1 MSWKQLLTVSLFS
14 SQFQNIPVQLKTL
27 VTDIYVVAGQEN
39 IKAVWKEPNLHVR
52 PYKELAVITMAKMPK
67 ETLEFWK
74 WDDSGH
80 HAQPH
85 PDSNVPPHLR
95 IDYLTHSS
103 VARLLTGPG
112 LKPLA
117 DRFTKNLMIRLSK
130 SEYLNQEWSDLPDLF
145 AFMQQQLFPA
155 AVEAMCGELLFSVNP
170 KFVGDFWAFNKGL
183 PYLAK
188 GYPRWMVPSAYRAR
202 DTVLNG
208 LKKWHLA
215 IASELKCPP
224 IAMDEWSP
232 DFGVELVRFRHD
244 AWSKMPLM
252 NEDAAA
258 TEDLGMIWAANG
270 NSIPTSFWMIAEV
283 VRDADLLRQVRA
295 AVAKYVRVSEH
306 EGLDFDYE
314 RLCNDPLLQ
323 SVYAETLRLHV
334 ASFLFRGSDRK
345 DFDLNGWRIPRDA
358 PILVSGH
365 DAQMDPDVWTPKDK
379 PHRRPVHQF
388 WPERFLVR
396 PTAQSKGMAP
406 DFSFKGLG
414 NSWLPYGGGNR
425 MCPGRHFAKQEMV
438 SSLAMMLTLFD
449 IEMVNPKGKIPEND
463 LVGYG
468 FGALWPKQP
477 MPVRLRRRKA

>member
-1 MSWKQLLTVSLFS
+1 MVQHVHHSCLFAFACFSLLLDSCFIRQDEWTTNQVERTARLSFLYPIRWPFAQYGLGLTQIYIGRLVSCTLTDTMSWNQLLTVTLFS
-14 SQFQNIPVQLKTL
+14 SQFQNVPVQLKTL

-130 SEYLNQEWSDLPDLF
+130 SEYLNQEWSELPDLF
-145 AFMQQQLFPA
+145 AFMQHQLFPA

-215 IASELKCPP
+215 IVSKLKCPP

-258 TEDLGMIWAANG
+258 TEDLGMIWA
-270 NSIPTSFWMIAEV
+270 
-283 VRDADLLRQVRA
+283 
-295 AVAKYVRVSEH
+295 
-306 EGLDFDYE
+306 
-314 RLCNDPLLQ
+314 
-323 SVYAETLRLHV
+323 
-334 ASFLFRGSDRK
+334 
-345 DFDLNGWRIPRDA
+345 
-358 PILVSGH
+358 
-365 DAQMDPDVWTPKDK
+365 
-379 PHRRPVHQF
+379 
-388 WPERFLVR
+388 
-396 PTAQSKGMAP
+396 
-406 DFSFKGLG
+406 
-414 NSWLPYGGGNR
+414 
-425 MCPGRHFAKQEMV
+425 
-438 SSLAMMLTLFD
+438 
-449 IEMVNPKGKIPEND
+449 
-463 LVGYG
+463 
-468 FGALWPKQP
+468 
-477 MPVRLRRRKA
+477 